1 MNASNIS
8 DDFLQKQHTLIQEQQ
23 NTINILEKETA
34 LLKELN
40 HGLEK
45 ENLILRKQY
54 KELKTMFHRFLKDLE
69 D

>member
-23 NTINILEKETA
+23 NTINILEKEIA

-54 KELKTMFHRFLKDLE
+54 EELKTMFHRFLKDLE
-69 D
+69 T

>member
-54 KELKTMFHRFLKDLE
+54 EELKTMFHRFLKDLE
-69 D
+69 T

>member
-8 DDFLQKQHTLIQEQQ
+8 DDFLQKQRALIQEQQ

-34 LLKELN
+34 LLKALN

-45 ENLILRKQY
+45 ENLILKKQY
-54 KELKTMFHRFLKDLE
+54 EELKTMFHRFLKDLE
-69 D
+69 G